1 MALSAD
7 TTVGSVALWALVDS
21 YRPLMSSSWDTSLSS
36 SLPCEPPLWSNSEKP
51 QHDRGFDFLSSL
63 SMVEKCDAFMCAQ
76 VAGEMS
82 ESGSPLLIGRWP
94 DARWGDPGG
103 KVLPWEPKPLSS
115 GPYLHKNRAFTGMR
129 YQLSHC
135 ICAASFPL
143 TDNVRQA

>member
-21 YRPLMSSSWDTSLSS
+21 HCPLMSSSWDTSLSS
-36 SLPCEPPLWSNSEKP
+36 SLPCEPSLWSNSGKP
-51 QHDRGFDFLSSL
+51 QPDRGFDFLSSL

-103 KVLPWEPKPLSS
+103 KVLPWEYKPLSS
-115 GPYLHKNRAFTGMR
+115 GLYLHENRAFTGMR
-129 YQLSHC
+129 PQLSHC
-135 ICAASFPL
+135 ICTASFQL
-143 TDNVRQA
+143 TDSVRQA